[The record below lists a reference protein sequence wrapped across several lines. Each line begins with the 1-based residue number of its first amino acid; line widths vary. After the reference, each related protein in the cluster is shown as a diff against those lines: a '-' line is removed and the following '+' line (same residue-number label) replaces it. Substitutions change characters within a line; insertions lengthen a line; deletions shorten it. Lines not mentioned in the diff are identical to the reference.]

1 MAVTK
6 KGSNSVKRTGKTAK
20 KQTEHI
26 EQEGVFISDADMY
39 IFGQGTHYDIYK
51 KLGAHPCVKDG
62 VSGTF
67 FGVWAPH
74 AQSVSVVGSFNNWE
88 ENANPMEKLGEVG
101 IYAAFVPEAKCG
113 DMYKFLIKTR
123 DGRTLYKADPYANY
137 AELRPGTASVITDIT
152 KMKWS
157 DNAWM
162 EERKQKDL
170 FKEPMAI
177 YECHI
182 GSFMKHPDGTEDG
195 FYNYRQFADRI
206 VEYLKEMK
214 YTHVELMGIAEH
226 PFDGSWGY
234 QVTGYYA
241 PTARYGTPED
251 FQYLVNTLHKNH
263 IGVILDW
270 VPAHFPRDAHGLA
283 EFDGEALYEY
293 PDPRMG
299 EHPDWGTKIFNYAKN
314 EVSNFLI
321 ANALFWIK
329 EYHIDGLRVD
339 AVASMLYLDY
349 GKQDGQWVRNK
360 YGGNENLD
368 AIEFFRHLNSVI
380 HGAFPG
386 VMTIA
391 EESTAWPKV
400 TKGAEEGGLGFTF
413 KWNMGWMHDFCDY
426 MKLDPLFRK
435 NNHHKMTFAMSYNS
449 SENYIMPLSHDEVV
463 HLKCS
468 MVNKMPG
475 YQVDKYANL
484 RVGYAYMFGHEGK
497 KLLFMGQDFA
507 QEREWSEAR
516 ELDWFL
522 LGEPLNK
529 GMHDYVKELL
539 QIYRKYSCLY
549 EIDNDWA
556 GFEWINANDCD
567 RSIYSFFRKNSAY
580 KNNLLFV
587 LNMTP
592 MAREDFRVGVPN
604 KTKYKLILNSD
615 ETRFGGNG
623 NVIPAEIKAEAIP
636 WDNRSYSISFS
647 LPPYGAAVFVF

>member
-74 AQSVSVVGSFNNWE
+74 AQSVSIVGSFNNWE